1 MKLNLDFSAI
11 IYGRAMVDANC
22 LRQNAACC
30 HSRQM
35 LRRFHLRRATQSR
48 LVPKSYQ
55 NPIISFVD
63 GDEMPSREVTLRVPL
78 RVEFGEHLRLCGSDN
93 LLGSWNVDNAPALEW
108 TDGDVWITRMEL
120 PVGFESEFKFVHVL
134 ADQQVIWEDYIP
146 NRVLKIDDTNSELS
160 FQWCDYHGEVSVA
173 EALEDEA
180 IEPEPESGSEVAAT
194 PLVEDTLD
202 QAALVDDEVAFSEE
216 KQSAIVEDYGS
227 ETDYTAVE
235 LDDHEEQVALPEE
248 KDEGEEQIQQGF
260 KQAAKTAGI
269 VAAGVAG
276 AALLST
282 FAVDIVDGAVLS
294 AFAVAAG
301 GAALGSSKSKSGDQD
316 EGDKV
321 TSEPGAIIAAG
332 LASAWDTVSSSADS
346 GKASPESVSE
356 QSNSDLKDED
366 NDREL

>member
-1 MKLNLDFSAI
+1 
-11 IYGRAMVDANC
+11 MVDGNC

-35 LRRFHLRRATQSR
+35 LGRFHLRRATQIR
-48 LVPKSYQ
+48 LVPKSHQ

-63 GDEMPSREVTLRVPL
+63 GDETPSREVTLRVPL
-78 RVEFGEHLRLCGSDN
+78 RVDFGEHLRLCGSDN
-93 LLGSWNVDNAPALEW
+93 LLGSWNVDKAPELEW

-146 NRVLKIDDTNSELS
+146 NRVLRIDDTNSQLS
-160 FQWCDYHGEVSVA
+160 FQWCNYHGEVSVA
-173 EALEDEA
+173 EVLEEEEP
-180 IEPEPESGSEVAAT
+180 IEPEPESGSEVTKT
-194 PLVEDTLD
+194 PLVEDSSN
-202 QAALVDDEVAFSEE
+202 QASLVDDKVAYPEE
-216 KQSAIVEDYGS
+216 QQINTVEDYGS
-227 ETDYTAVE
+227 ESDYTAVE
-235 LDDHEEQVALPEE
+235 LDEHEEQAALPEE
-248 KDEGEEQIQQGF
+248 NDEGEIQQGF
-260 KQAAKTAGI
+260 KQAAKTAGM

-282 FAVDIVDGAVLS
+282 FAVDIMDGAVLS

-301 GAALGSSKSKSGDQD
+301 GAALGSSKSSKDGDQD

-332 LASAWDTVSSSADS
+332 IASAWDTVSSNANS
-346 GKASPESVSE
+346 GTTSPEPVSE